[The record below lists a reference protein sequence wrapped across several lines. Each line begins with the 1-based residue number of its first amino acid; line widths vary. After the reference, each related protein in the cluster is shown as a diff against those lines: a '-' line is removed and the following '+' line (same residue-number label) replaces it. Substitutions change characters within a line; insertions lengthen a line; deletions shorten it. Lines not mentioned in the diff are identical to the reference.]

1 MPLLQLFIVAVAG
14 MISLVVMRLVRAHLD
29 RTPHPDGRA
38 RIPFILAFLLV
49 PPIALAL
56 VTQSADGLIIGV
68 VWVPTYVAMLGAL
81 AIGMWIAAAVVR
93 TRAPRRSRPLLVL
106 ALVASQNEP
115 AEPGYDPPLTAKLAE
130 SQAVVETANA
140 VFPRGVDFPTQIDRA
155 GFRTAWDALDAAT
168 RTLEGG
174 IADDEG
180 RGTGVAAAATAT
192 AKDARARLE
201 TLRRLAAD
209 GGQEW
214 ATA

>member
-1 MPLLQLFIVAVAG
+1 MPLFQLFIVAVLG
-14 MISLVVMRLVRAHLD
+14 TISLMAMRLIRARLD
-29 RTPHPDGRA
+29 RTPHPDERA
-38 RIPFILAFLLV
+38 RIPFILAFLFV
-49 PPIALAL
+49 PPLVLGL
-56 VTQSADGLIIGV
+56 VTHSADDPSIGII
-68 VWVPTYVAMLGAL
+68 WVPVYVAILGGL
-81 AIGMWIAAAVVR
+81 AIVMWIAAAFVR
-93 TRAPRRSRPLLVL
+93 AHAPRESRPLLVL

-115 AEPGYDPPLTAKLAE
+115 DEPGYDPPLSATLAKR
-130 SQAVVETANA
+130 QAVVETANA
-140 VFPRGVDFPTQIDRA
+140 VFPRGVDFPAQVDRT

-180 RGTGVAAAATAT
+180 RGTGVAAAVTAT

-214 ATA
+214 AKA